1 MVEASH
7 QIPPCRIL
15 HQLPLSTLKRV
26 KKEKKS
32 ITITRRKQYRK
43 AVFNFSAESDP
54 HTQQEHRKC
63 IQRLTTL
70 VMAEGF
76 GCLTMMILEV
86 GLVFCSV
93 SSWRWALHIKLFH
106 TLFIYLHHA
115 ITQLPEFMREFA
127 ALAWNEFGWSK
138 HARRRGWSDTS
149 RFVADVE
156 AVLIPTSS
164 RP

>member
-7 QIPPCRIL
+7 QIPPCRL
-15 HQLPLSTLKRV
+15 QHQLPLSTLKRV
-26 KKEKKS
+26 KKEKKAS
-32 ITITRRKQYRK
+32 PLQDANSTGRQ
-43 AVFNFSAESDP
+43 FSTSP
-54 HTQQEHRKC
+54 QRSTHTTGTQEVHPMIDNLGHGERV
-63 IQRLTTL
+63 RVLT
-70 VMAEGF
+70 M
-76 GCLTMMILEV
+76 MMILEV
-86 GLVFCSV
+86 RLVFCSV

-106 TLFIYLHHA
+106 TPFIYLHHA